1 MTNGEPPI
9 HVADSDFQ
17 LVPEEARS
25 RQDVIIT
32 WILRLAVAA
41 MFISIGR
48 SKFDASSMWVKL
60 FEQIGFG
67 QWFRRLT
74 GTLQIA
80 GAILVLIPRTF
91 VIGIAL
97 LACTMAG
104 AAVIWVV
111 RLGAPGNA
119 VIPIV
124 VLVGLIGVGL
134 HGARVDRSG

>member
-9 HVADSDFQ
+9 HAADSDFQ

>member
-1 MTNGEPPI
+1 VDVGQGEM
-9 HVADSDFQ
+9 VDSDLR

-60 FEQIGFG
+60 FEQIGLG

-104 AAVIWVV
+104 AAVIWIV
-111 RLGAPGNA
+111 RLGAPANA
-119 VIPIV
+119 IIPMV
-124 VLVGLIGVGL
+124 VLAGLIGVGL
-134 HGARVDRSG
+134 HGARVDRSD

>member
-1 MTNGEPPI
+1 VDVGQGEM
-9 HVADSDFQ
+9 VDSDLR

-60 FEQIGFG
+60 FEQIGLG

-104 AAVIWVV
+104 AAVIWIV
-111 RLGAPGNA
+111 RLGAPANA
-119 VIPIV
+119 IIPMV

>member
-1 MTNGEPPI
+1 MDVGQGEM
-9 HVADSDFQ
+9 VDSDLR

-60 FEQIGFG
+60 FEQIGLG

-104 AAVIWVV
+104 AAVIWIV
-111 RLGAPGNA
+111 RLGAPANA
-119 VIPIV
+119 IIPMV

-134 HGARVDRSG
+134 HGARVDRSA

>member
-1 MTNGEPPI
+1 MDVGQGEM
-9 HVADSDFQ
+9 VDSDLR

-60 FEQIGFG
+60 FEQIGLG

-104 AAVIWVV
+104 AAVIWIV
-111 RLGAPGNA
+111 RLGAPANA
-119 VIPIV
+119 IIPMV

-134 HGARVDRSG
+134 HGARVDRSD

>member
-1 MTNGEPPI
+1 MDVGQGEM
-9 HVADSDFQ
+9 VDSDLR

-60 FEQIGFG
+60 FEQIGLG

-104 AAVIWVV
+104 AAVIWIV
-111 RLGAPGNA
+111 RLGAPANA
-119 VIPIV
+119 IIPMV
-124 VLVGLIGVGL
+124 VLAGLIGVGL
-134 HGARVDRSG
+134 HGARVDRSD

>member
-1 MTNGEPPI
+1 MDVGQGEM
-9 HVADSDFQ
+9 VDSDLR

-48 SKFDASSMWVKL
+48 SKFDASSMWIKL

-104 AAVIWVV
+104 AAVIWIV
-111 RLGAPGNA
+111 RLGAPANA
-119 VIPIV
+119 IIPMV
-124 VLVGLIGVGL
+124 VLAGLIGVGL
-134 HGARVDRSG
+134 HGARVDRSD

>member
-1 MTNGEPPI
+1 M
-9 HVADSDFQ
+9 ADSDFQ

-48 SKFDASSMWVKL
+48 SKFDAGSMWVKL

-111 RLGAPGNA
+111 RLGSFGNA
-119 VIPIV
+119 VIPLV

-134 HGARVDRSG
+134 HGARVDRSS

>member
-1 MTNGEPPI
+1 M
-9 HVADSDFQ
+9 VDSDLR

-60 FEQIGFG
+60 FEQIGLG

-104 AAVIWVV
+104 AAVIWIV
-111 RLGAPGNA
+111 RLGAPANA
-119 VIPIV
+119 IIPMV
-124 VLVGLIGVGL
+124 VLAGLIGVGL
-134 HGARVDRSG
+134 HGARVDRSD

>member
-1 MTNGEPPI
+1 MPRQLRAGM
-9 HVADSDFQ
+9 ADLDFR

-48 SKFDASSMWVKL
+48 SKFDASSMWIKL
-60 FEQIGFG
+60 FEQIGYG

-104 AAVIWVV
+104 ASAIWIV
-111 RLGAPGNA
+111 RLGAPANA
-119 VIPIV
+119 IIPMV

-134 HGARVDRSG
+134 HGARVDRSD